1 MSYCRWSSD
10 DWQCDVYVYEHVGGW
25 WQTHVAG
32 RKRRLRDG
40 VAFPPEVHYTGDN
53 LDAWYAR
60 DRAVLEMIGDAN
72 EGVLWDW
79 EDLPE
84 LPDDGNFRDATPG
97 ECADR
102 LEWLRGLGYRVPQY
116 AIDELREE
124 AAPPSAGS
132 SPEPTH
138 PVPEP

>member
-10 DWQCDVYVYEHVGGW
+10 DWQCDVYVYEDIGGW
-25 WQTHVAG
+25 WQTYLAG

-40 VAFPPEVHYTGDN
+40 VEFPAPLPDEWEPQ
-53 LDAWYAR
+53 AWLAR
-60 DRAVLEMIGDAN
+60 NRAVDAILDDAN

-79 EDLPE
+79 VDLPDH
-84 LPDDGNFRDATPG
+84 PDGDSFRDDTPG

-102 LEWLRGLGYRVPQY
+102 LEALRAFGYNVPQC

-124 AAPPSAGS
+124 AAALAASDPKA
-132 SPEPTH
+132 EETK
-138 PVPEP
+138 